1 MENKEFQIIPLQGR
15 SLLVVILS
23 SEMTNYYWKE
33 LQTELANLNIADAEV
48 YFDFLYRNGLKN
60 RFFKSKLK
68 GMMLISNSLRKC
80 EAPKEYIK
88 VADTFLLHIL
98 NGLTVVYCLLSKKS
112 FIKRELLTLSHC
124 QRHCNVCQL
133 HIIQQRCIIDAP
145 LLFCTSNLGNGIT

>member
-60 RFFKSKLK
+60 RFFSWF
-68 GMMLISNSLRKC
+68 I
-80 EAPKEYIK
+80 
-88 VADTFLLHIL
+88 DLLP
-98 NGLTVVYCLLSKKS
+98 NY
-112 FIKRELLTLSHC
+112 FIRE
-124 QRHCNVCQL
+124 
-133 HIIQQRCIIDAP
+133 DA
-145 LLFCTSNLGNGIT
+145 GNIFPYVFR